1 MLSLS
6 AQKESVIEAIL
17 RSGSRFSA
25 LNGLSLSLLSMLERA
40 ICPPVKKII
49 INNRLMMMMLRAF
62 YSLSLSEERIESDP
76 SSFSSSSNTSFGILD
91 GSLLGRMIFGTLW
104 SGTDSLR
111 SLSFNEYVGI

>member
-1 MLSLS
+1 MTMLSLS

-17 RSGSRFSA
+17 RSGRRFSA

-49 INNRLMMMMLRAF
+49 INNRVVMMLRAF

-76 SSFSSSSNTSFGILD
+76 SSFSSSSSTSFGILD
-91 GSLLGRMIFGTLW
+91 GSLLGRMIFGTL
-104 SGTDSLR
+104 
-111 SLSFNEYVGI
+111 

>member
-40 ICPPVKKII
+40 ICPPVKKFI
-49 INNRLMMMMLRAF
+49 INYRLMMILRAFKF

-111 SLSFNEYVGI
+111 SLSFSE